1 MSDTRPTATERDDAH
16 GGEPTLVQVA
26 NPRRVRWSTAAR

>member
-1 MSDTRPTATERDDAH
+1 MSDNRPTATERDEAD
-16 GGEPTLVQVA
+16 GGQPTLQQVA